1 MERRFLVFMPIMV
14 VSHPLIGYVFI
25 PTFFISMALFKTKIG
40 EIRYEN
46 SSPSFLLVSMINLGL
61 LLGIT
66 YTAWYVLSTEIWSG
80 FLGGLIQ
87 YSQGIERATT
97 ASADVSR
104 RAPSARPSW
113 WNYFSCGT
121 VVRPSSDYFHHFG
134 RRVVPTP
141 ANRNLQPGRGGH
153 FHHDSSHCLDVRKRN
168 MALCWVSRTTS
179 NSAAASVS
187 QAHLSP
193 VRDLRR
199 TRRSMGRRLR
209 YRSHDVDSDR
219 SVHLLVAVV
228 LFLVSMQT
236 VSFYDGLHTTGVSG
250 QQSHHEIE
258 GTDWLL
264 ENKDEDIAALR
275 YGGYRYV
282 DSIIGPE
289 NRSERRDEFPRSFD
303 RFGVLPPRLT
313 TEEGGSSSMS
323 WTSHGTSA

>member
-1 MERRFLVFMPIMV
+1 MPIMV

-97 ASADVSR
+97 ASADVSG
-104 RAPSARPSW
+104 RASALSTAELVELFLVR
-113 WNYFSCGT
+113 YGGEA
-121 VVRPSSDYFHHFG
+121 VVGLLTTLGVGLYHTGKSK
-134 RRVVPTP
+134 
-141 ANRNLQPGRGGH
+141 LEPGRGGH
-153 FHHDSSHCLDVRKRN
+153 FIMILLTVWMC
-168 MALCWVSRTTS
+168 
-179 NSAAASVS
+179 ASGIWLFVGLVEP
-187 QAHLSP
+187 QVTVPPLRFLRLIYLP

-219 SVHLLVAVV
+219 SVHLLGGRR
-228 LFLVSMQT
+228 T
-236 VSFYDGLHTTGVSG
+236 VSRFDADGFV
-250 QQSHHEIE
+250 
-258 GTDWLL
+258 
-264 ENKDEDIAALR
+264 LR
-275 YGGYRYV
+275 RTPHDRRKRSTV
-282 DSIIGPE
+282 PSR
-289 NRSERRDEFPRSFD
+289 NRRNGLVARE
-303 RFGVLPPRLT
+303 
-313 TEEGGSSSMS
+313 
-323 WTSHGTSA
+323 